1 MQSTESE
8 APSATTIEA
17 ETERYTDAHYHK
29 LLRVELWK
37 AVTGRRRLTILLF
50 HFNWN
55 HLRGEN

>member
-17 ETERYTDAHYHK
+17 ATERYTDAHYHK

-37 AVTGRRRLTILLF
+37 AVTG
-50 HFNWN
+50 
-55 HLRGEN
+55 